1 MATVFGTGPRVVRA
15 NESRKTTV
23 RTSAS
28 ARSPPID
35 QWIFSKVTLKSVAR
49 STTPG
54 KRAVVAARGSATVA
68 VAGGT
73 AAAYPGAVRVPS
85 PRALF
90 AVGALALAGFVLG
103 VVATR
108 PKERT
113 TLVTTTATSISTTV
127 ATTTVKAP
135 TPTIPAGFAVYD
147 VAVEQQPF
155 SATIRWRT
163 TEPSTATVSWA
174 PAGLQAY

>member
-35 QWIFSKVTLKSVAR
+35 QWIFSKVTLKSVAS

-68 VAGGT
+68 GAGGT

-103 VVATR
+103 VATR

-113 TLVTTTATSISTTV
+113 TLVTTTATS
-127 ATTTVKAP
+127 
-135 TPTIPAGFAVYD
+135 
-147 VAVEQQPF
+147 
-155 SATIRWRT
+155 
-163 TEPSTATVSWA
+163 
-174 PAGLQAY
+174 